1 MHRGAK
7 TDSANAPAV
16 GAGFRSGFRADL
28 SHVDTWVFDLDN
40 TLYPASS
47 NLFAQIDARMTAYL
61 SDLFDIGADEARRL
75 QKDYY
80 RDHGTTLNG
89 LINVH
94 GADPEPY
101 LAYVHDIDLS
111 VLPHDP
117 DLEAGLS
124 RLPGR
129 KLIYTNGSTEHAA
142 RVLAHLNIARHFD
155 DVFDIRASDFT
166 PKPNDASYARLMAR
180 QGVVPSRAALFEDIV
195 RNLAPARALGMT
207 TVWVRND
214 SQWSKQG
221 PSYPAHDLSVVDHVA
236 EALSPF
242 LLSLKTSLD
251 V

>member
-1 MHRGAK
+1 MGRLMQADGKDPGK
-7 TDSANAPAV
+7 TAPD
-16 GAGFRSGFRADL
+16 FR
-28 SHVDTWVFDLDN
+28 HVDTWVFDLDN

-47 NLFAQIDARMTAYL
+47 NLFAQIDARMTEYL
-61 SDLFDIGADEARRL
+61 STLFGVGPDEARRL

-94 GADPEPY
+94 GHDPEPY
-101 LAYVHDIDLS
+101 LAFVHDIDLS

-117 DLEAGLS
+117 HLDEGLS

-142 RVLAHLNIARHFD
+142 RVLAHLGIQHHFD

-166 PKPNDASYARLMAR
+166 PKPNLASYERLMAR
-180 QGVVPSRAALFEDIV
+180 HGVTPSRSALFEDIV

-207 TVWVRND
+207 TIWVRND
-214 SQWSKQG
+214 SAWSKQG
-221 PSYPAHDLSVVDHVA
+221 PLYPPHDLSAVDHVA
-236 EALSPF
+236 DALSPF
-242 LLSLKTSLD
+242 LHSLKTALD